1 MADAICTGIIV
12 VRPEDASMSNL
23 TTCAGCG
30 APIDDATDDDPSKML
45 PCATCG
51 STTRNLTIVAEPA
64 HINLSPF
71 AFQWYAKDFYEAYKA
86 YKQKGQEG
94 ETEFSPARLTLLAQ
108 AIELAAKSL
117 HVHQG
122 KRDADLRKI
131 KHDLVKACDLSILN
145 VYGITLTEDEATELK
160 KISELHKVK
169 AFEYFWFRSPGY
181 TPELAGVMHALT
193 GRKDLPDERV
203 MEELLTKLLAP
214 TM

>member
-1 MADAICTGIIV
+1 MA
-12 VRPEDASMSNL
+12 NL
-23 TTCAGCG
+23 TTCGGCG

-51 STTRNLTIVAEPA
+51 SRTRDLTIVAEPI

-71 AFQWYAKDFYEAYKA
+71 AFQWYAKDFFEAYRA

-94 ETEFSPARLTLLAQ
+94 ETGFSPARLTLLAQ

-131 KHDLVKACDLSILN
+131 GHDLVKACGPPILA

-160 KISELHKVK
+160 KMSALHEAK
-169 AFEYFWFRSPGY
+169 AFEYFWFDWPGY
-181 TPELAGVMHALT
+181 TPELAGVMHALA
-193 GRKDLPDERV
+193 GQKDLPLPDESV
-203 MEELLTKLLAP
+203 MEELLTKFLAP
-214 TM
+214 IM